1 VKVVIIDDEKGMHL
15 IMKRMLAKVVG
26 VEIVGSFLE
35 TSTAYSFLT
44 HHDVDL
50 IFLDINMPKESG
62 LEFAGRLRE
71 GGRQMKIVFVTS
83 HKEYA
88 LSAFDVYAYDYMVK
102 PVVQERL
109 QHTVQRA
116 VSEMLSE
123 KITEDKFLNALLTE
137 QEKRVLLLINKGM
150 ANKEIAHQMHVTGET
165 VKSHI
170 KNLYRKLEAQNR
182 VQALQR
188 AKQFEILK

>member
-1 VKVVIIDDEKGMHL
+1 
-15 IMKRMLAKVVG
+15 
-26 VEIVGSFLE
+26 
-35 TSTAYSFLT
+35 
-44 HHDVDL
+44 VDL

-88 LSAFDVYAYDYMVK
+88 LSAFDVYAYDYMMK

-170 KNLYRKLEAQNR
+170 KNLYRKLEVQNR

-188 AKQFEILK
+188 ANNLRF

>member
-44 HHDVDL
+44 NHDVDL

-71 GGRQMKIVFVTS
+71 AGRQMKIVFVTS

-123 KITEDKFLNALLTE
+123 KKTEDKFLNSLLTE